1 MKTIII
7 NEKQKGLL
15 FKNGRYCGLLGAGK
29 YHLFGGKEIE
39 ICELDDIL
47 VSEKCALE
55 TLLQDKDIA
64 SQVTVVEIGDQ
75 QRALHYVDGKFAN
88 IMPKG
93 KYAFWSI
100 FKKHEFQ
107 LVDMSTPVVDESVPE
122 YIFSKIST
130 AYYERVEVAEYEKA
144 MIYFNQK
151 LERILDAGVYY
162 FWKSSVKFDV
172 SIVDMRLTQ
181 MDVTGQEILTADKIS
196 LRINFV
202 CNYRVT
208 DCVRIFTEVDN
219 YQEQL
224 HVAAQLALREYV
236 GRYRLDEIL
245 ENKDKMSE
253 YVFDRLKAKE
263 KELFVEISDAGVKD
277 IILPGEIRDIM
288 NTVLVA
294 EMAQRR
300 MSSLVV
306 RRSLRP
312 DRCSIPQSLWM
323 KTRRFTG
330 SRSLSISSAS
340 VRMSATSRLMA
351 TAICLLSLRNCFATS
366 TKPSTTRKIK
376 SRRCCSPRFFAFD
389 TLISQASF
397 PRL

>member
-47 VSEKCALE
+47 VSKKCALE

-75 QRALHYVDGKFAN
+75 QRALHYVDGKFAD

-93 KYAFWSI
+93 KYAFWST

-122 YIFSKIST
+122 YIFAKIST
-130 AYYERVEVAEYEKA
+130 VYYEKVEVAEYEKA

-162 FWKSSVKFDV
+162 FWKSPVKFDV
-172 SIVDMRLTQ
+172 RIVDMRLTQ

-294 EMAQRR
+294 EMGAKANVITRR
-300 MSSLVV
+300 EEVAST
-306 RRSLRP
+306 RSLLNTAKLMDENQTLYRLKELEYIE
-312 DRCSIPQSLWM
+312 RICANVGNISLDGNGNM
-323 KTRRFTG
+323 LAQLTQ
-330 SRSLSISSAS
+330 
-340 VRMSATSRLMA
+340 
-351 TAICLLSLRNCFATS
+351 LLCD
-366 TKPSTTRKIK
+366 KH
-376 SRRCCSPRFFAFD
+376 
-389 TLISQASF
+389 
-397 PRL
+397 